1 MNQPLIQLTN
11 VFKAFGDNQVM
22 KGVNL
27 SIYQGEIT
35 TIIGKSG
42 SGKSVLLKHIIGLLS
57 PDKGH
62 ILFRDKPID
71 KMSKAEWNEYMRQ
84 VSFLFQNNALF
95 DSLTVFENI
104 DKHFDS
110 VGGFSTRQGRD
121 LFVTLL
127 PFSELKESRQLLGEL
142 VSDLHKHGLDG
153 IGAEV
158 QIPAG
163 SCFGFSVSAGLA
175 EGKPGQGI
183 ESVIKLAES
192 EQKPIVRFRCEM
204 RR

>member
-1 MNQPLIQLTN
+1 MNQPLIQLKN
-11 VFKAFGDNQVM
+11 VFKAFGDNQVL
-22 KGVNL
+22 KGINL
-27 SIYQGEIT
+27 SIYRGAIT

-62 ILFRDKPID
+62 ILFRGKPID

-84 VSFLFQNNALF
+84 ISFLFQNNALF

-121 LFVTLL
+121 LFVTVL
-127 PFSELKESRQLLGEL
+127 PFSEMKESRLLLGEL

-153 IGAEV
+153 MGTGV
-158 QIPAG
+158 QISAE
-163 SCFGFSVSAGLA
+163 SSFELSVSAGLA
-175 EGKPGQGI
+175 EGRPDQGI
-183 ESVIKLAES
+183 EFVIKLAES
-192 EQKPIVRFRCEM
+192 EQKTIVRFRYEM